1 MHRNILMIVF
11 TLILALLIAPFPYPI
26 NSRVYRVRSSI
37 VISDDDGGNNIPFYV
52 SWIIHIHQPLYNI
65 NGSITQLLESPNCP
79 EWLPNVWRGRVNV
92 YKNLIPSVALNMTGD
107 EALQVDITGTLI
119 QQLNELEEKEWD
131 SCLYCGWKDKWI
143 KAVNSKTSLGLP
155 RLRILG
161 AGYYHPIFPLLARTS
176 FGQDIDEEIKKHREI
191 IVNNFGVNPGPG
203 FFPIEESYS
212 PEIIPYIVK
221 HGYKWIVVDSE
232 QVLRATEGYNSG
244 FQPQPNPIDIRNP
257 NPGDWDWAVSPQLV
271 FRPHVVEYNG
281 SRIVVFVRYR
291 HMSQAEMS
299 GTSIDYLIS
308 QIKHFQQYNTDPKR
322 PFIMVIVHDGE
333 NGWPMHNN
341 GIDYYVNYLVG
352 FLKRI
357 HSDPSLSYIKVIGLD
372 EYLAEVYNPLN
383 DTEYEF
389 SRIWIEPGSWET
401 MGTWGDPLF
410 AMWNYPDTNEPDQ
423 ERWGLYVEAVNYYAT
438 VKLSGYNGG
447 ELSEALDWIMKG
459 EGSDYYYWDGNKWW
473 DTKSIY
479 AFNKAKAILSNI
491 INEYSISDNT
501 PPTVRYAW
509 RDPYNPS
516 NNVVLYLQAYDI
528 SGISSIDIQ
537 VYHNGAF
544 NTTIKAQP
552 LGTNNFYTA
561 VIPLVQG
568 NYSFKV
574 EVVDTI
580 GNNAEYKI
588 IPPLATITGTTPT
601 PTPPPAN
608 QPFKM
613 DGKLDCNCTL
623 YINENN
629 TYIQHLWGKL
639 TSKGILYIA
648 TDKPSEDVDVFIIVA
663 LKLSNTTIQPPWKK
677 NGSIMNYTFYLGY
690 EGSNGWTGWFKAGDK
705 LVDNGVGSAS
715 GEVIEGYINLTQLL
729 GNTSHV
735 VYVTVVVY
743 QTSDHGSL
751 LEVLI
756 NDNHDQIVEP
766 SEFIDP

>member
-291 HMSQAEMS
+291 HMS
-299 GTSIDYLIS
+299 
-308 QIKHFQQYNTDPKR
+308 
-322 PFIMVIVHDGE
+322 
-333 NGWPMHNN
+333 
-341 GIDYYVNYLVG
+341 
-352 FLKRI
+352 
-357 HSDPSLSYIKVIGLD
+357 
-372 EYLAEVYNPLN
+372 
-383 DTEYEF
+383 
-389 SRIWIEPGSWET
+389 
-401 MGTWGDPLF
+401 
-410 AMWNYPDTNEPDQ
+410 
-423 ERWGLYVEAVNYYAT
+423 
-438 VKLSGYNGG
+438 
-447 ELSEALDWIMKG
+447 
-459 EGSDYYYWDGNKWW
+459 
-473 DTKSIY
+473 
-479 AFNKAKAILSNI
+479 
-491 INEYSISDNT
+491 
-501 PPTVRYAW
+501 
-509 RDPYNPS
+509 
-516 NNVVLYLQAYDI
+516 
-528 SGISSIDIQ
+528 
-537 VYHNGAF
+537 
-544 NTTIKAQP
+544 
-552 LGTNNFYTA
+552 
-561 VIPLVQG
+561 
-568 NYSFKV
+568 
-574 EVVDTI
+574 
-580 GNNAEYKI
+580 
-588 IPPLATITGTTPT
+588 
-601 PTPPPAN
+601 
-608 QPFKM
+608 
-613 DGKLDCNCTL
+613 
-623 YINENN
+623 
-629 TYIQHLWGKL
+629 
-639 TSKGILYIA
+639 
-648 TDKPSEDVDVFIIVA
+648 
-663 LKLSNTTIQPPWKK
+663 
-677 NGSIMNYTFYLGY
+677 
-690 EGSNGWTGWFKAGDK
+690 
-705 LVDNGVGSAS
+705 
-715 GEVIEGYINLTQLL
+715 
-729 GNTSHV
+729 
-735 VYVTVVVY
+735 
-743 QTSDHGSL
+743 
-751 LEVLI
+751 
-756 NDNHDQIVEP
+756 
-766 SEFIDP
+766 